1 MSDTPNLK
9 SLGAIPPDLDDHT
22 SDMTRRE
29 EAYQKQRPLLLDCLD
44 PTVAKLHEDRKDIY
58 EWQVEVKLFRPS
70 LGKVQAHMDKFDE
83 NVVAQNEGDAWAFF
97 CDKIGEYPSR
107 RDSKPIFTRLKKRS
121 LRADEG

>member
-1 MSDTPNLK
+1 MADKTPVT
-9 SLGAIPPDLDDHT
+9 LGARPTDLDEHNA
-22 SDMTRRE
+22 DMRRRE
-29 EAYQKQRPLLLDCLD
+29 EESLNKRPLTLDCLD